1 MTFISKTH
9 NKQED
14 LKEQKNTKENY
25 SISLWID
32 FYDDIFS
39 DFDPRHFSLRNISDD
54 FLYEVKKVCGEND
67 FIIKE
72 FKLLIPE
79 NERNLKTESIIIKR
93 LHNYFIK
100 NQHYFLGKKTT
111 EIKKGFLFT
120 FCGLLMMVG
129 ASIVSSLNYENILR
143 HTLLVIIEPAGW
155 FFVWSGM
162 DTLMNTS
169 KKEKPELDFYNKIS
183 KSKIVFLNIK

>member
-9 NKQED
+9 NNRQED

-100 NQHYFLGKKTT
+100 NQHYFLRKKTIK
-111 EIKKGFLFT
+111 IKKEHLFT
-120 FCGLLMMVG
+120 F
-129 ASIVSSLNYENILR
+129 
-143 HTLLVIIEPAGW
+143 
-155 FFVWSGM
+155 
-162 DTLMNTS
+162 
-169 KKEKPELDFYNKIS
+169 
-183 KSKIVFLNIK
+183 